1 MKNKLSKLEQL
12 LKDTNTK
19 QEFNIVEDLKSL
31 ALSYGVVKSREFR
44 KKLNALIAKYEN
56 DELTAIRQALIKKCQ
71 NGDTRAV
78 KLYADYFKPETVT
91 TVDDGLIE
99 ALEGAGKETSLK
111 CSSAIG
117 VFSYFRLLVRPSR

>member
-44 KKLNALIAKYEN
+44 KKV
-56 DELTAIRQALIKKCQ
+56 KCF
-71 NGDTRAV
+71 NC
-78 KLYADYFKPETVT
+78 K
-91 TVDDGLIE
+91 I
-99 ALEGAGKETSLK
+99 
-111 CSSAIG
+111 
-117 VFSYFRLLVRPSR
+117 

>member
-71 NGDTRAV
+71 NGDTR
-78 KLYADYFKPETVT
+78 L
-91 TVDDGLIE
+91 LSCMRI
-99 ALEGAGKETSLK
+99 TSSPK
-111 CSSAIG
+111 Q
-117 VFSYFRLLVRPSR
+117 

>member
-1 MKNKLSKLEQL
+1 MNKLSKLEQL

-19 QEFNIVEDLKSL
+19 QKFNIVEDLKSL

-44 KKLNALIAKYEN
+44 KKLNALITKYEN

-71 NGDTRAV
+71 NGDTQAI
-78 KLYADYFKPETVT
+78 KLYADYFKPETVE

-99 ALEGAGKETSLK
+99 ALEGAGKE
-111 CSSAIG
+111 AFADE
-117 VFSYFRLLVRPSR
+117 V

>member
-1 MKNKLSKLEQL
+1 MNKLSKLEQL

-56 DELTAIRQALIKKCQ
+56 DELTAIRQALIKNVRTATHRLLSCMQ
-71 NGDTRAV
+71 IT
-78 KLYADYFKPETVT
+78 L
-91 TVDDGLIE
+91 
-99 ALEGAGKETSLK
+99 SLK
-111 CSSAIG
+111 Q
-117 VFSYFRLLVRPSR
+117 

>member
-19 QEFNIVEDLKSL
+19 QEFNID
-31 ALSYGVVKSREFR
+31 GVVKSREFR
-44 KKLNALIAKYEN
+44 KKLNALITKYEN

-71 NGDTRAV
+71 NGDTQAI
-78 KLYADYFKPETVT
+78 KLYADYFKPETVE

-99 ALEGAGKETSLK
+99 ALEGAGKEAFK
-111 CSSAIG
+111 DEI
-117 VFSYFRLLVRPSR
+117 

>member
-1 MKNKLSKLEQL
+1 MNKLSKLEQL
-12 LKDTNTK
+12 LKETNTK

-71 NGDTRAV
+71 NSP
-78 KLYADYFKPETVT
+78 FF
-91 TVDDGLIE
+91 VDISIVIFI
-99 ALEGAGKETSLK
+99 AYCLE
-111 CSSAIG
+111 
-117 VFSYFRLLVRPSR
+117 P

>member
-1 MKNKLSKLEQL
+1 MNKLSHLEQL

-31 ALSYGVVKSREFR
+31 ALCYGVVKSREFR

-71 NGDTRAV
+71 NGDTQAI

-99 ALEGAGKETSLK
+99 ALEGAGKEAFK
-111 CSSAIG
+111 DE
-117 VFSYFRLLVRPSR
+117 V

>member
-1 MKNKLSKLEQL
+1 MNKLSQLEQL

-19 QEFNIVEDLKSL
+19 QEFNIVEDLKLL

-78 KLYADYFKPETVT
+78 KLYADYFKPETVET
-91 TVDDGLIE
+91 IDDGLIE
-99 ALEGAGKETSLK
+99 ALEGAGKEAFK
-111 CSSAIG
+111 DEI
-117 VFSYFRLLVRPSR
+117 

>member
-1 MKNKLSKLEQL
+1 MNKLSKLEQL

-19 QEFNIVEDLKSL
+19 QKFNIVEDLKSL

-56 DELTAIRQALIKKCQ
+56 DELTAIRQALIKKCR
-71 NGDTRAV
+71 NGDTQAI
-78 KLYADYFKPETVT
+78 KLYADYFKPETVE

-99 ALEGAGKETSLK
+99 ALEGAGKEAFK
-111 CSSAIG
+111 DEI
-117 VFSYFRLLVRPSR
+117 